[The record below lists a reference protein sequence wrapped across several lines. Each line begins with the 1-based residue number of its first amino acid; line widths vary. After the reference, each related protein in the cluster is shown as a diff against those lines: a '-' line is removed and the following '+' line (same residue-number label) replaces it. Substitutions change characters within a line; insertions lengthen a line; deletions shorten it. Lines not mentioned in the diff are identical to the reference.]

1 MATEGEAE
9 VETEVEWVVDSIAGF
24 LRSPAWS
31 IPILEFVEHKCEG
44 ERAMGLWKFCQYTCR
59 RVQMGVLGWW
69 FSLFLC
75 SVWLHLMGYG
85 LLS

>member
-9 VETEVEWVVDSIAGF
+9 VEAEVEWVVDSIAGF

-44 ERAMGLWKFCQYTCR
+44 ERAMDPWKFGQYTCR
-59 RVQMGVLGWW
+59 HVRMGVPGW
-69 FSLFLC
+69 
-75 SVWLHLMGYG
+75 
-85 LLS
+85 